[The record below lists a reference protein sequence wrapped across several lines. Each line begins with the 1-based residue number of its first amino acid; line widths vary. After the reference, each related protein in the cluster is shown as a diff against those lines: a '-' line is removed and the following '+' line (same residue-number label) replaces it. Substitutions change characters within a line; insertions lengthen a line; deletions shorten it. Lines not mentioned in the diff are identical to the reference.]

1 MLHKRPRQQV
11 HDNTITKKVARL
23 DEKVQNQEEVIQDNE
38 GKIQELK
45 EKLKMIEA
53 EKLQHENLM
62 SHIVIKGK
70 MEKLEVQ
77 IESGNPNYEVIRS
90 VGRDIKSVIDL
101 LPESLKV
108 AMEAEFSCQYK
119 ELKSRFHT
127 HVNATQWAKIENELG
142 NLRDSDRTRFNNTH
156 VQSDVSVAELP

>member
-1 MLHKRPRQQV
+1 MAQPQRIAMQYNQLGDSNLVVSEITFGTVSRKRPRQ
-11 HDNTITKKVARL
+11 
-23 DEKVQNQEEVIQDNE
+23 
-38 GKIQELK
+38 QELK

-53 EKLQHENLM
+53 EKLQNENLM
-62 SHIVIKGK
+62 SHMVIKGK

-108 AMEAEFSCQYK
+108 AMEAEFSCQYE

-127 HVNATQWAKIENELG
+127 HVNATQWVKIDNELG